1 MQIRIRFPL
10 QHPFFPDW
18 KATPTRLAKG
28 GVCTTLSGSYQ
39 ELARAATT
47 GVRPSRSVFAMHYP
61 ESQFLSDAQR
71 DALWEMFQVPVF
83 ALLLDGEGRLVG
95 YECEAHEGLHIGS
108 SCPETEDRQ
117 LISSEDSVLGYR
129 IPWDKFVLESTP
141 CECGRPGQRLRY
153 SAERMAKPMQVCGPT
168 VAVKRELL
176 VG

>member
-10 QHPFFPDW
+10 RHPFFPDW

-28 GVCTTLSGSYQ
+28 ACTTLSGSYK

-47 GVRPSRSVFAMHYP
+47 GIRPSRAVFAMHYP
-61 ESQFLSDAQR
+61 DSQFLGDAER

-95 YECEAHEGLHIGS
+95 YECEAHDGLHIGS
-108 SCPETEDRQ
+108 SCPKTSDRQ
-117 LISSEDSVLGYR
+117 VISSEDSVLGYR
-129 IPWDKFVLESTP
+129 IPWDKFILESTP

-153 SAERMAKPMQVCGPT
+153 CADRIAKPMQICHPP
-168 VAVKRELL
+168 APAPRELR